1 MLHMLTV
8 VANDR
13 NLIVRNKL
21 PTSIEQ
27 MDKNL
32 NQIKTEI
39 YDKCLFE
46 ISDIKIEPESKE
58 YYACRFQLNGLNV
71 LSRNAKITPK
81 KVGQFVTFWKR
92 KGNGPIEPFDE
103 NDRIDFYTVN
113 VRTENNFGQFVFP
126 KSVLIKKGIISTEK
140 KEGKRAFR
148 VYPNGDIVKS
158 KQAERTQ
165 KWQLNYFYEI
175 NSSLDLEEV
184 TDLYNV
190 K

>member
-1 MLHMLTV
+1 M
-8 VANDR
+8 R
-13 NLIVRNKL
+13 IEI
-21 PTSIEQ
+21 PTQIFQ

-32 NQIKTEI
+32 NQIKTEV
-39 YDKCLFE
+39 YDKCSLK
-46 ISDIKIEPESKE
+46 ISDFKIETESKE
-58 YYACRFQLNGLNV
+58 YNACRFQLNGLNI

-92 KGNGPIEPFDE
+92 NENGPIEPFDE
-103 NDRIDFYTVN
+103 NDQIDFYAVN
-113 VRTENNFGQFVFP
+113 VRTENEFGQFVFP

-148 VYPNGDIVKS
+148 VYPNWDIPKS

-165 KWQLNYFYEI
+165 KWQLNYFYQI
-175 NSSLDLEEV
+175 NGS
-184 TDLYNV
+184 TDLKKVTELYNG